1 MSNTALKVD
10 KRSKEELKK
19 NASRR
24 LRTEGFIPAV
34 IYGLAQEPLEIKINS
49 KDFKDTIKGKS
60 LSNLILDMH
69 VKIDGKDKKETTLIK
84 DMQKDPINADIL
96 HIDFIR
102 IQMKTEVEAT
112 VPVHILNE
120 EISTGIKEENGVLQ
134 HGLREVHIMCLPA
147 DIPDMIEY
155 DIKELHIGENV
166 RVSDISIK
174 EGIRIL
180 NNPDEVVVSII
191 HPTHLVVEEAVEE
204 VEAAEEEPGLI
215 SKAKDLDK
223 TEKETE

>member
-34 IYGLAQEPLEIKINS
+34 VYGLAQKPLEIKINS

-69 VKIDGKDKKETTLIK
+69 VKVDGKDKKETTLIK
-84 DMQKDPINADIL
+84 DMQKNPINADIL

-112 VPVHILNE
+112 VPVFIFLMKKFQRVLKKKMEFFSMGSGKFILCAC
-120 EISTGIKEENGVLQ
+120 LQ
-134 HGLREVHIMCLPA
+134 IFLMCWN
-147 DIPDMIEY
+147 MI
-155 DIKELHIGENV
+155 
-166 RVSDISIK
+166 
-174 EGIRIL
+174 
-180 NNPDEVVVSII
+180 
-191 HPTHLVVEEAVEE
+191 
-204 VEAAEEEPGLI
+204 
-215 SKAKDLDK
+215 
-223 TEKETE
+223 